1 MHVAITLYRAEAWSS
16 GMWRA
21 CRVLPLSRPPMTHR
35 PHSRTRSCGPPQT
48 AFNIFSAVPGLSGTE
63 DILAFCGMWDL
74 SYRMWDLVS

>member
-21 CRVLPLSRPPMTHR
+21 CHVLPLSRPQMTHR

-48 AFNIFSAVPGLSGTE
+48 VPGLSGTE
-63 DILAFCGMWDL
+63 DLLNFCGMWDL